1 MTYMPRWHALAPLS
15 NEDTW
20 IGMDYPVETISL
32 DPIPL
37 LDQEGCSLG
46 ST

>member
-1 MTYMPRWHALAPLS
+1 MTYMPRWLALAPLS

-20 IGMDYPVETISL
+20 IGMDYPAETISL
-32 DPIPL
+32 EPIPW
-37 LDQEGCSLG
+37 LDQEGSSLR